1 MHASIHTYIYTCL
14 HMGSSPGATVAL
26 KSVFLKSLK
35 MKVSELGTGWEQV
48 TDMDPSATRGSQC
61 G

>member
-1 MHASIHTYIYTCL
+1 
-14 HMGSSPGATVAL
+14 MGSSPGAAVAL
-26 KSVFLKSLK
+26 KSVLLKSLK
-35 MKVSELGTGWEQV
+35 MKMSELGAVWEQV

>member
-1 MHASIHTYIYTCL
+1 
-14 HMGSSPGATVAL
+14 MGSSLGATDAL

-35 MKVSELGTGWEQV
+35 MKMNELGTGWEQV
-48 TDMDPSATRGSQC
+48 TDMGPSATRGSQC